1 MIFNIS
7 KTQTTLIILRFMDK
21 LVVRGGNPLQG
32 DVKISGA
39 KNAVLPIMASS
50 LLVDGITVIR
60 NVPDLRDTKTF
71 IKLLEILGA
80 KCVLDGSTLSVD
92 ASDINS
98 LEAPYDLVKTMRASF
113 YVMGPLL
120 GRFGETKVSLP
131 GGCAWGP
138 RPVDYHLK
146 GFEKLGASIDLNQ
159 GYILARTDKLCGAE
173 ISFEIASVGATANIL
188 MAAVLADG
196 ATFINNAAV
205 EPHIVQLCEVL
216 IDMGAI
222 IDGVGTHKLKIEG
235 VSKLNPVEVQVIPD
249 MIEAGTFLMAG
260 ATLGD
265 IKLIDV
271 DPSHLN
277 IVLEKLD
284 NVGCDLSLGDN
295 SISIK
300 QNNSILA
307 SDITTDVHPGFPTD
321 LQAQWIA
328 LMSVADGTSV
338 VTETIYLDRFSH
350 VPELVR
356 LGANITLENNIAI
369 VRGQKS
375 LTGAQVMSTD
385 IRASA
390 SLVIAALIADGR
402 SDISRI
408 YHIDRGY
415 EKIEEKFKLLGA
427 DINREK
433 E

>member
-1 MIFNIS
+1 
-7 KTQTTLIILRFMDK
+7 MDK
-21 LVVRGGNPLQG
+21 LVIRGGNPLQG

-196 ATFINNAAV
+196 ATVINNAAV

-235 VSKLNPVEVQVIPD
+235 VSKLNPVEVHVIPD

-427 DINREK
+427 DITREK

>member
-1 MIFNIS
+1 
-7 KTQTTLIILRFMDK
+7 MDK
-21 LVVRGGNPLQG
+21 LVINGGKTLSG
-32 DVKISGA
+32 KVKISGA

-50 LLVDGITVIR
+50 LLAEGITTIK
-60 NVPDLRDTKTF
+60 NVPNLRDTRTF
-71 IKLLEILGA
+71 IDLLSILGA
-80 KCVLDGSTLSVD
+80 KCNYENSILSID
-92 ASDINS
+92 ASNITS

-120 GRFGETKVSLP
+120 ARFGETKVSLP

-146 GFEKLGASIDLNQ
+146 GFESLGAKIDLNQ
-159 GYILARTDKLCGAE
+159 GYILARSDHLTGGK

-188 MAAVLADG
+188 MAAVLAHG
-196 ATFINNAAV
+196 KTSISNAAI

-216 IDMGAI
+216 VKMGAD
-222 IDGVGTHKLKIEG
+222 IDGIGTSELIISGVKKL
-235 VSKLNPVEVQVIPD
+235 SPVEITVIPD

-265 IKLIDV
+265 IELENV
-271 DPSHLN
+271 DPNHLS
-277 IVLEKLD
+277 IVLEKLYEA
-284 NVGCDLSLGDN
+284 GCDISTDSN

-300 QNNSILA
+300 RNTAINPVN
-307 SDITTDVHPGFPTD
+307 ITTDVHPGFPTD

-328 LMSVADGTSV
+328 LMSVANGKSV
-338 VTETIYLDRFSH
+338 VTESIYLDRFSH

-356 LGANITLENNIAI
+356 LGANISLEKNVATIQ
-369 VRGQKS
+369 GQDK
-375 LTGAQVMSTD
+375 LIGAQVMSTD

-402 SDISRI
+402 SDVSRI

-415 EKIEEKFKLLGA
+415 ENIEKKFRLLGA
-427 DINREK
+427 DIYREK

>member
-1 MIFNIS
+1 
-7 KTQTTLIILRFMDK
+7 MDK
-21 LVVRGGNPLQG
+21 LVINGGNELKG
-32 DVKISGA
+32 KVKISGA

-50 LLVDGITVIR
+50 LLAEGITTIK
-60 NVPDLRDTKTF
+60 NVPNLKDTRTF
-71 IKLLEILGA
+71 IELLSILGA
-80 KCVLDGSTLSVD
+80 KCNFEDSNLTID
-92 ASDINS
+92 ATKITS

-146 GFEKLGASIDLNQ
+146 GFEELGANIDLNQ
-159 GYILARTDKLCGAE
+159 GYILARTENLKGGS
-173 ISFEIASVGATANIL
+173 ISFEIPSVGATANIL
-188 MAAVLADG
+188 MAAVLANG
-196 ATFINNAAV
+196 KTTISNAAI

-216 IDMGAI
+216 VRMGSE
-222 IDGVGTHKLKIEG
+222 IDGIGT
-235 VSKLNPVEVQVIPD
+235 SKLIIHGVKKLSPVEITVIPD

-260 ATLGD
+260 ATLGN
-265 IKLIDV
+265 IELENV
-271 DPSHLN
+271 DPSHLT
-277 IVLEKLD
+277 IVLEKLHD
-284 NVGCDLSLGDN
+284 CGCNITTGISSIHIQRN
-295 SISIK
+295 SSI
-300 QNNSILA
+300 NPV
-307 SDITTDVHPGFPTD
+307 DITTDVHPGFPTD

-328 LMSVADGTSV
+328 LMSIATGKSI
-338 VTETIYLDRFSH
+338 VTESIYLDRFSH

-356 LGANITLENNIAI
+356 LGANIDLKKNTATIT
-369 VRGQKS
+369 GQKK
-375 LTGAQVMSTD
+375 LFGAQVMSTD

-415 EKIEEKFKLLGA
+415 ENIEEKFRLIGA
-427 DINREK
+427 DIYREK

>member
-1 MIFNIS
+1 
-7 KTQTTLIILRFMDK
+7 MDK
-21 LVVRGGNPLQG
+21 LVIRGGNPLQG

-427 DINREK
+427 DITREK

>member
-1 MIFNIS
+1 
-7 KTQTTLIILRFMDK
+7 MDK
-21 LVVRGGNPLQG
+21 LVIHGGNPLQG
-32 DVKISGA
+32 NVKISGA

-427 DINREK
+427 DITREK

>member
-1 MIFNIS
+1 
-7 KTQTTLIILRFMDK
+7 MDK
-21 LVVRGGNPLQG
+21 LVINGGKTLSGKVQ
-32 DVKISGA
+32 ISGA

-50 LLVDGITVIR
+50 LLAEGVTTIK
-60 NVPDLRDTKTF
+60 NVPNLRDTRTF
-71 IKLLEILGA
+71 IDLLSILGA
-80 KCVLDGSTLSVD
+80 KCTFENSILSID
-92 ASDINS
+92 ATKITS

-120 GRFGETKVSLP
+120 ARFGETKVSLP

-146 GFEKLGASIDLNQ
+146 GFESLGAKIDLNQ
-159 GYILARTDKLCGAE
+159 GYILAQSDKLTGGN

-188 MAAVLADG
+188 MAAVLAKG
-196 ATFINNAAV
+196 QTAISNAAI
-205 EPHIVQLCEVL
+205 EPHIVQLCDVL
-216 IDMGAI
+216 VKMGADI
-222 IDGVGTHKLKIEG
+222 NGIGTSELTINGVQKL
-235 VSKLNPVEVQVIPD
+235 SAVEITVIPD

-265 IKLIDV
+265 IKLQNV
-271 DPSHLN
+271 DPNHLL

-284 NVGCDLSLGDN
+284 EAGCDISSGAN
-295 SISIK
+295 FISIK
-300 QNNSILA
+300 RNDAIKPVN
-307 SDITTDVHPGFPTD
+307 ITTDVHPGFPTD

-328 LMSVADGTSV
+328 LMSVASGKSV
-338 VTETIYLDRFSH
+338 VTESIYLDRFSH

-356 LGANITLENNIAI
+356 LGANINLEKNIATI
-369 VRGQKS
+369 QGQRK
-375 LTGAQVMSTD
+375 LVGAQVMSTD

-390 SLVIAALIADGR
+390 SLVIAALIAEGR

-427 DINREK
+427 DIYREK